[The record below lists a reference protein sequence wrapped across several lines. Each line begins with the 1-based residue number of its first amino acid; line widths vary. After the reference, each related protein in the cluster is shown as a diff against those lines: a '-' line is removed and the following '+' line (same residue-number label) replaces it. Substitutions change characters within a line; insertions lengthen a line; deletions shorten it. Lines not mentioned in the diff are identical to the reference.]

1 MIYEKQ
7 GFYSGQ
13 PLKASQLNAMEEG
26 IIEAYELAQTATETA
41 VAANMEKGTG
51 ISSTQQLPDKVA
63 DGFNFSGKNPNATT
77 LDSTLTDIISYGA
90 TGDFASAFGGKCAA
104 QGKRSQAI
112 GTTTIAK
119 GNYSS
124 AEGDNSVALGIA
136 SHAEGGATVTNGYGA
151 HSEGSG
157 TQALG
162 DASHAEGYNTTAS
175 VDCAHAEG
183 NGTTASAESAH
194 AEGYETIASGVNS
207 HAEGRGTVASGAHS
221 HAEGFETVAEGNSA
235 FAGGNKTY
243 AKGEAAVSLGSQTV
257 AEGYISHAIGD
268 RTRARGTAS
277 FTAGCNTVT
286 QYEFQTAVGKF
297 NSCQADTLFEVGGGD
312 GEYNRKNLLSVHTDG
327 KIKADNKVLAT
338 EDFVREVA
346 GNAVAA
352 NIEQGTGNG
361 SIQQVPDKVADGF
374 MLENNPNAAEFDETL
389 AETIPYGAVGNFS
402 SAFGGKTSAQGKRAH
417 AEGSGTVA
425 KGGNAHSEGSG
436 TVAIGGSAHAEGYAT
451 TAAGVASHAEGGT
464 TIAAAQNAHAEG
476 VYTAAV
482 GEHSHAEGEETIAS
496 GTASHA
502 EGYKTVAEANYSH
515 AGGYGT
521 KTSRQS
527 QYAIGEYNIGKY
539 DTIFEIGKGVDEN
552 SRNNAFEVYANGDV
566 GINHNGEM
574 YSLYKIL
581 SDYFVDKNKFGFVS
595 GEYAAKIIVDHM
607 NSVEGSLADF
617 ITKKSYKAGT
627 TISFKYYIEDPN
639 YLIRNGTWFKLIRTD
654 DPSKS
659 NIYDTA
665 SWFGTVPTDSKGQWL
680 DFSCE
685 LPEDGYIYFGGEIG
699 QWGAQYGSANA
710 GRGCIYIDNVTITE
724 DGVSVTDTFTDGL
737 DSSLFNVNNR
747 NAVVLGDGYQK

>member
-1 MIYEKQ
+1 MAYQKQ
-7 GFYSGQ
+7 GFSSGE
-13 PLKASQLNAMEEG
+13 PLKASHLNHIEQG
-26 IIEAYELAQTATETA
+26 IVDAEQKAQEAASA
-41 VAANMEKGTG
+41 AANVEKGTG
-51 ISSTQQLPDKVA
+51 ISSTQQVPDKVA

-77 LDSTLTDIISYGA
+77 LDSTLTDIIPYGA

-124 AEGDNSVALGIA
+124 AEGDNSVALGVA
-136 SHAEGGATVTNGYGA
+136 SHAEGGVTVTKGYGA

-162 DASHAEGYNTTAS
+162 EASHAEGYNTIAS
-175 VDCAHAEG
+175 VDCTHAEG
-183 NGTTASAESAH
+183 NGTVASAESAH
-194 AEGYETIASGVNS
+194 AEGFE
-207 HAEGRGTVASGAHS
+207 TVASGAHS
-221 HAEGFETVAEGNSA
+221 HAEGKKTVA
-235 FAGGNKTY
+235 
-243 AKGEAAVSLGSQTV
+243 KGV
-257 AEGYISHAIGD
+257 ASHAG
-268 RTRARGTAS
+268 
-277 FTAGCNTVT
+277 GCNTVT
-286 QYEFQTAVGKF
+286 QYDFQTAVGKF
-297 NSCQADTLFEVGGGD
+297 NSCQADTLFEVGGGENED
-312 GEYNRKNLLSVHTDG
+312 NRKNLFSVHTDG
-327 KIKADNKVLAT
+327 KVKADNKVLAT

-346 GNAVAA
+346 GNAVAG
-352 NIEQGTGNG
+352 NMEQGTGDG
-361 SIQQVPDKVADGF
+361 SIQQMPDKVADGF

-710 GRGCIYIDNVTITE
+710 GRGCIYIDNVTIIE

-737 DSSLFNVNNR
+737 NSVLFNVNNR
-747 NAVVLGDGYQK
+747 DAVVLGDGYQK